1 MKLADAVKPV
11 SYVKAHMAE
20 ILRKMGED
28 GQPVVI
34 TQNGEA
40 KAVLLDAREYDRLQ
54 QSLAMA
60 RILARSSENLRQGL
74 VRPAEEV
81 FADLA
86 KRHGR

>member
-60 RILARSSENLRQGL
+60 RILAQSSRDLSEGRVQ
-74 VRPAEEV
+74 PMEEV
-81 FADLA
+81 FAELERQGDA
-86 KRHGR
+86 